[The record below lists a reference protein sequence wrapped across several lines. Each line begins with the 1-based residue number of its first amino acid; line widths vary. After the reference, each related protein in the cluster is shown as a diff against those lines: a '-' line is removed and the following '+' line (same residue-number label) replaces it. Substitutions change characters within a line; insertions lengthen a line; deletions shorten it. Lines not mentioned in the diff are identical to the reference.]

1 MCRRIGV
8 YQLSVVLA
16 LLAFSI
22 PAFGRTPNGRRFVGT
37 TWSGFNSPYFGSLFK
52 QITPENAGKWGS
64 VEPRPGVFHWWALDK
79 MYRLAARRHLIVKEH
94 NLIWGEQ
101 QPIWVNQHNAKRA
114 VEKWFA
120 AFARR
125 YASRTVLMDVV
136 NEPLQH
142 PPAYRAGLPGGNTR
156 WGWVIWC
163 YRLARRDFPHT
174 KLLLNDYNI
183 LNSPA
188 NARTYA
194 ALARRLKTFGVIDGV
209 GCQAHGLEH
218 TPLNT
223 IRRCLRIV
231 QSAGVPVYISE
242 FDLNWKSSARQLSQM
257 RAQFPLFWNDHHV
270 AGITFWDFLQGH
282 TWLPYTYLMS
292 SDGKPRP
299 ALKWLERFLKSKH
312 YWSGNLYHR

>member
-1 MCRRIGV
+1 MYYRIGV
-8 YQLSVVLA
+8 YQLAVVLA
-16 LLAFSI
+16 VLAFSI
-22 PAFGRTPNGRRFVGT
+22 PTFGSTPKNRRFVGT

-64 VEPRPGVFHWWALDK
+64 VEARPGVYHWWALDQ
-79 MYRLAARRHLIVKEH
+79 MYRLAAQRHLIIKEH

-101 QPIWVNQHNAKRA
+101 QPRWVNRHNAKRA
-114 VEKWFA
+114 VENWFA
-120 AFARR
+120 AFAHR
-125 YASRTVLMDVV
+125 YARRTALMDVV

-142 PPAYRAGLPGGNTR
+142 PPAYRAGLPGGKTR

-194 ALARRLKTFGVIDGV
+194 ALVRQLKVFGVIDGV

-218 TPLNT
+218 TPIAT

-242 FDLNWKSSARQLSQM
+242 FDLNWKSDARQLAQM
-257 RAQFPLFWNDHHV
+257 RLQFSLFWNDRHI
-270 AGITFWDFLQGH
+270 AGVTFWDFLQGH
-282 TWLPYTYLMS
+282 TWLPYTYLVS
-292 SDGKPRP
+292 SDGRPRP
-299 ALKWLERFLKSKH
+299 ALKWLESFLKSKQ